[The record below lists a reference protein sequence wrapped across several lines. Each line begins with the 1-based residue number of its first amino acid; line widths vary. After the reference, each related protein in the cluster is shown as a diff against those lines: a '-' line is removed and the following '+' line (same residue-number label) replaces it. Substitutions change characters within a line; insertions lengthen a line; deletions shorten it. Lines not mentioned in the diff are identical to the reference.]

1 MLNFLGGAVL
11 KMKTHT
17 FGRFAA
23 LVLALVVLSG
33 VSAFGQNANSG
44 EIKGEVTDTTGAVIS
59 GASVTLLDTATGV
72 STTTETNGVGIYDV
86 PSLQTGPYTI
96 TFSKTGFRDEVRSGI
111 VLQVV
116 TVAVDATL
124 QLGTASQQVVVTAD
138 VPLLQTEDSAQHMNF
153 DTQAVVNAPIVGG
166 VWYNTLTNELPGV
179 NGGGGQD
186 ASGQGIGVNGTQ
198 AYSGSF
204 LIEGSTAQQPRD
216 VNASDNYPPTDAI
229 AEVNA
234 QTSNFGAQYGNG
246 VATFNVLL
254 KSGVNKFHGSLF
266 EFNQNNDYNA
276 RNYFNPAP
284 GKVAP
289 LHWNEFGGSIGGPIV
304 KNKLFFYF
312 TYQKNPNVS
321 SGVYTTTVPTTSASS
336 AQFGT
341 TNMEAGCFPLT
352 YVDSNGNTH
361 PINLSAPHT
370 TTASQ
375 QCLTGTFD
383 TVAANIQKYFP
394 APNLA
399 GYVNNYRAV
408 QSSPTTSTWYVGK
421 VDYTPTQNHRI
432 SAYYMDFPLTLTNS
446 VDAFCSLGFDC
457 TRGNNYNEDAQVTDV
472 WTINNSLVNEARVG
486 GVREVDKY
494 IPGTYGKGYP
504 TTIGLE
510 PTYGTNS
517 PGNIFPNITVNSG
530 GGIGG
535 IGINGGTHADLAD
548 GSLVESDIFTLI
560 KGKHTI
566 KMGGEF
572 DRSYQNYTNWGDVTS
587 GSFAFDGSST
597 NVPFADFLLG
607 DTYSFGVTDYAET
620 GSRSW
625 MVGTF
630 AQDDYKVLP
639 HLTLNLGLRYQYQG
653 GWSEVHNRWG
663 SYDPTLVNT
672 GQYANKAL
680 GAITYGGQNGRNDLY
695 GGANEWAPRVGL
707 SWSPTQKWAFRASYG
722 ITDVPWSGELS
733 DFQGGMGF
741 GFNPSGYFGYYKDAF
756 QLQTGP
762 PAGTVVTPTLA
773 TLTNSQY
780 NYKQV
785 AYYPEHRPATYYQES
800 LLSVQYEIPFQILLD
815 ASYVYTKG
823 THLNFERDTN
833 QIPQSQL
840 SSNPNGYCAVSV
852 QPNPLFCTIESHLW
866 DGYSNYNALQLR
878 AEKRASHGLYLVF
891 NYAWS
896 KTMDTGTSSGHA
908 QGIDLWQNA
917 YNIKANYGLSQL
929 DVRNTINGSAT
940 YELPFGIGKAFALH
954 GVADEFLGGW
964 RATGVFQIHGGIPF
978 TPTTSSN
985 GSDLSGSTAVQ
996 CYCGFEWL
1004 PNQVASASVPHPS
1017 PSKWFNPAAFATPA
1031 PGTFGNIHRNTLT
1044 GPNWRDLD
1052 LSMGKTFLLI
1062 EGIKVE
1068 IRADSYNFFNH
1079 PNFSNP
1085 SAATGTGVV
1094 GGGVITGTNGS
1105 RDIQLGGR
1113 LTF

>member
-1 MLNFLGGAVL
+1 MRITAMAV
-11 KMKTHT
+11 T
-17 FGRFAA
+17 
-23 LVLALVVLSG
+23 LALTG
-33 VSAFGQNANSG
+33 AMSAWGQNANSG
-44 EIKGEVTDTTGAVIS
+44 EIKGQVTDASGAVIV
-59 GASVTLLDTATGV
+59 GASVTLVDTATGV
-72 STTTETNGVGIYDV
+72 TFKSQTNGDGLYDE
-86 PSLQTGPYTI
+86 PSLPTGPYTI
-96 TFSKTGFRDEVRSGI
+96 TFSKAGFRDEVRSGI
-111 VLQVV
+111 VLDVA
-116 TVAVDATL
+116 TIAVDAAL
-124 QLGTASQQVVVTAD
+124 QVGEANQQVVVTAD
-138 VPLLQTEDSAQHMNF
+138 VPQLQTEDSSQHMNF
-153 DTQAVVNAPIVGG
+153 NTQAVVDAPIVGG
-166 VWYNTLTNELPGV
+166 VWYNELTNELPGV

-229 AEVNA
+229 GEVNV

-254 KSGVNKFHGSLF
+254 KSGANRYHGSLF
-266 EFNQNNDYNA
+266 EFSQNNDFNA
-276 RNYFNPAP
+276 LPYFDNGPHP
-284 GKVAP
+284 SVAP
-289 LHWNEFGGSIGGPIV
+289 LHWNEFGGSVGGPV
-304 KNKLFFYF
+304 VRSKLFFYF
-312 TYQKNPNVS
+312 TYQRNPNVS
-321 SGVYTTTVPTTSASS
+321 SGVYTTTVPTNG
-336 AQFGT
+336 QNGT
-341 TNMEAGCFPLT
+341 TNMLAGCFPGP
-352 YVDSNGNTH
+352 VNNPS
-361 PINLSAPHT
+361 
-370 TTASQ
+370 
-375 QCLTGTFD
+375 TGTPYPNNCISSTFD
-383 TVAANIQKYFP
+383 PVATNIQKYFP
-394 APNLA
+394 APNLP
-399 GYVNNYRAV
+399 GYVNNYRVV
-408 QSSPTTSTWYVGK
+408 QSTPTTSTWYVGK
-421 VDYTPTQNHRI
+421 VDYTLNQNHRI
-432 SAYYMDFPLTLTNS
+432 SGYYMDFPISPLTYN

-457 TRGNNYNEDAQVTDV
+457 TVGHNYNEDAQVTDV
-472 WTINNSLVNEARVG
+472 WTISPTKVNEARIG
-486 GVREVDKY
+486 GVREVDNY
-494 IPGTYGKGYP
+494 VPGSFGKGYP
-504 TTIGLE
+504 ATIGLE
-510 PTYGTNS
+510 PAYGTNS
-517 PGNIFPNITVNSG
+517 PGNIFPTITVNSG

-535 IGINGGTHADLAD
+535 IGINGGTHAALAD
-548 GSLVESDIFTLI
+548 GALVESDIFTLI

-566 KMGGEF
+566 KIGGEF
-572 DRSYQNYTNWGDVTS
+572 DKSYQNYTNWGDVSS
-587 GSFAFDGSST
+587 GSFVFDGSST
-597 NVPFADFLLG
+597 NVPYADFLLG

-625 MVGTF
+625 MAGTF
-630 AQDDYKVLP
+630 AQDDYKLTP
-639 HLTLNLGLRYQYQG
+639 RLTLNIGLRYQYQG

-672 GQYANKAL
+672 GQYANNAL
-680 GAITYGGQNGRNDLY
+680 GAITYGGQHGRNDLY
-695 GGANEWAPRVGL
+695 DGANEWAPRVGF
-707 SWSPTQKWAFRASYG
+707 SWSPLQKWAFRASYG

-756 QLQTGP
+756 QLKTGP

-773 TLTNSQY
+773 TLTDSQY

-785 AYYPEHRPATYYQES
+785 AYYPAHRPATYYQES
-800 LLSVQYEIPFQILLD
+800 LLSVQHEMPFQMLLE
-815 ASYVYTKG
+815 AAYVYTKG
-823 THLNFERDTN
+823 THLNFERDTD
-833 QIPQSQL
+833 QIPESEL
-840 SSNPNGYCAVSV
+840 SEDPNGYCAVSE

-878 AEKRASHGLYLVF
+878 AEKRTSHGLYLVF

-917 YNIKANYGLSQL
+917 FDVRANYGLSQL

-940 YELPFGIGKAFALH
+940 YELPFGIGKQFALH
-954 GVADEFLGGW
+954 GVMDEVLGGW

-1004 PNQVASASVPHPS
+1004 PNQVASASVANPS
-1017 PSKWFNPAAFATPA
+1017 VNEWFNPAAFATPA
-1031 PGTFGNIHRNTLT
+1031 AGTFGDIHRNTLT
-1044 GPNWRDLD
+1044 GPDWRDLD
-1052 LSMGKTFLLI
+1052 LSMGKTFLLM
-1062 EGIKVE
+1062 EGIKIEV
-1068 IRADSYNFFNH
+1068 RADSFNFFNH
-1079 PNFSNP
+1079 PNFDNP